1 MQERRSISELLVE
14 FRNFLAE
21 KSSENLKPEVANA
34 LLDKAMGKNCS
45 KPSSLTEFFFV
56 RSFGGRGR
64 LVITDMLLV
73 FAKLEGSHRISVHNI
88 LDGDEVTATGL
99 VLFLIRWREGMLVR
113 GLLLS
118 LSWRQY

>member
-1 MQERRSISELLVE
+1 MQERRYISELLVE
-14 FRNFLAE
+14 FRNFHAE

-34 LLDKAMGKNCS
+34 LLDKAMGIFFS

-73 FAKLEGSHRISVHNI
+73 FAKLEGSHRVSVHNI
-88 LDGDEVTATGL
+88 LYGDKVTATGL
-99 VLFLIRWREGMLVR
+99 VLF
-113 GLLLS
+113 
-118 LSWRQY
+118 